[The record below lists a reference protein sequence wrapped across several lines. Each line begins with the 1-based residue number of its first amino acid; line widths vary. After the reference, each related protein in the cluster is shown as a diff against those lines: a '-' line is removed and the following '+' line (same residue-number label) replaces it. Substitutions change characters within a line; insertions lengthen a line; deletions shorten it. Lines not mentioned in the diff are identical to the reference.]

1 MVSKQSSIKNEIAN
15 PATASLTLSG
25 KQVTVNDGDNIILT
39 SSGTL
44 TLNGQS
50 ASIEIEV
57 NVTAGTGSLT
67 ITGNS
72 VTVTTTSGGSGGL
85 ILVKDDRDILVTDK
99 RTINIAA

>member
-1 MVSKQSSIKNEIAN
+1 M
-15 PATASLTLSG
+15 
-25 KQVTVNDGDNIILT
+25 
-39 SSGTL
+39 
-44 TLNGQS
+44 
-50 ASIEIEV
+50 
-57 NVTAGTGSLT
+57 NVTAGTGTLT